1 MVGLVSFPLD
11 KIAVNPSLPHLDKEK
26 RIGPHGPI
34 PELLPQSTWHPA
46 SSQTPLQDGA
56 ARAKSLAARMGL
68 QGWGCMGRFATMAMR
83 FWRNMHIL
91 RQTKGGKGL
100 YSAFCMALNL
110 AWETGRGRES
120 ILISWGCFS
129 QGLCSC
135 TGLLAEQKALLQ
147 LLFSF
152 PKAVPAPSS
161 HTQTPLLSVWTWD
174 NFSTV
179 PAQPKQGDATPN
191 QSFQILLLSL
201 SCSPALNCK
210 ILMKKSHPKI
220 NIK

>member
-11 KIAVNPSLPHLDKEK
+11 KIAVNPSLPHIDKEK

-91 RQTKGGKGL
+91 RQIKRGKR
-100 YSAFCMALNL
+100 A
-110 AWETGRGRES
+110 
-120 ILISWGCFS
+120 
-129 QGLCSC
+129 
-135 TGLLAEQKALLQ
+135 
-147 LLFSF
+147 LFSF
-152 PKAVPAPSS
+152 LHGSKSRLGNRQGKGEHPYLLRLLFTRVVQLHRITCWTESTAPAPVFLPQGRASSLIS
-161 HTQTPLLSVWTWD
+161 HTNTTPVRLDLR
-174 NFSTV
+174 
-179 PAQPKQGDATPN
+179 
-191 QSFQILLLSL
+191 
-201 SCSPALNCK
+201 
-210 ILMKKSHPKI
+210 
-220 NIK
+220 